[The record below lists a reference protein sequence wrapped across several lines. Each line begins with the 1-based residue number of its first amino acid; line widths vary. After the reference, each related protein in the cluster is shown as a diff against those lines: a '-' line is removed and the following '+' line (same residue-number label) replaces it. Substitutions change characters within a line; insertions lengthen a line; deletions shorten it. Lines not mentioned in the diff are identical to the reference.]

1 MKHIISFLIMSI
13 ITLTGLLSQTFEI
26 GGINYNITSAT
37 TPYTVSVIA
46 KSPKY
51 AGSVTIPETVTYE
64 SNTYTV
70 TSIGAY
76 AFDACF
82 DLTNI
87 SLPNTITTIGHQ
99 AFYGCT
105 GLNSITI
112 PNSVTTIAAKS
123 FLGCINISSV
133 QISQYVLFIGEE
145 AFSSCLRLETIN
157 VDSNNPNYASIDG
170 VLYNKAITRL
180 IQCPGA
186 KVSVTIPNTV
196 TVIGESA
203 FHYCNYLTSVTIPAS
218 VTFIGEEVFAYCD
231 SLLELIV
238 DSNNTNYSALDGILY
253 NKNQTVLIQCP
264 QGKISVNIPGTVL
277 TVGRRAFWSCSSLLN
292 LSIPNSVKTIET
304 LAFFKCDGLTQVNI
318 PASVTTISE
327 RAFAS
332 CRGLLSINVAYD
344 NPTYSSH
351 NGILFDKNF
360 NTLIQFPGGLTT
372 FETDKNITTIA
383 NWSFWLSTNLT
394 SIKIPNSVNNIGN
407 YAFSDCYSLSAI
419 TCFANIPPVMGTG
432 VFNLVPKT
440 IPLNVPCSESEVYR
454 TSNQWGEF
462 NNIIGSEINSIPEP
476 DNAGNI
482 SGITLICNEQN
493 GVIYSVEPINN
504 SVSYLWTLPEGA
516 SGSSNSNN
524 IVVSFSNLAIS
535 GLITVKGKNLCG
547 ISGDPSIISITV
559 KKTPENAGSINGI
572 SVVCQ
577 GQESVAYTVS
587 DIDNA
592 TDYIWSLPPGA
603 TGTSNS
609 NNISIDF
616 GTNAISGNI
625 TVKGRNSCGDGV
637 EAVLTVDVNE
647 KPETPV
653 ITIEGN
659 VLQSNA
665 LAGNQWY
672 NQNGLID
679 GAISQDYAL
688 IASGDYFVVVT
699 ISGCASD
706 PSNTINYIHTKKDET
721 LANNKVVI
729 YPNPFSAEFKI
740 YSDNNT
746 ELIQYEIFDT
756 FGSLIT
762 KGTVA
767 SGTTISEDHLSSG
780 VYIIRIKDNNSYSE
794 HKLIKRK

>member
-1 MKHIISFLIMSI
+1 MKHIISLLVMSI
-13 ITLTGLLSQTFEI
+13 ITLAGLQGQTFEI
-26 GGINYNITSAT
+26 DGINYNITSAT
-37 TPYTVSVIA
+37 EPYTVSVIP
-46 KSPKY
+46 KNPKY
-51 AGSVTIPETVTYE
+51 TGLVTIPETVTYD

-82 DLTNI
+82 ALTDI

-123 FLGCINISSV
+123 FLGCNNISSV
-133 QISQYVLFIGEE
+133 QISQYVSFIGEE
-145 AFSSCLRLETIN
+145 AFSSCLKLETIN

-186 KVSVTIPNTV
+186 KVNVNIPNTV
-196 TVIGESA
+196 SVIGESA
-203 FHYCNYLTSVTIPAS
+203 FHNCNYLTSVTIPAS
-218 VTFIGEEVFAYCD
+218 VTFIGEEVFAYCN
-231 SLLELIV
+231 SLLEFIV
-238 DSNNTNYSALDGILY
+238 DSDNTNYSAFDGILY

-264 QGKISVNIPGTVL
+264 RGKITVVIPASVL

-292 LSIPNSVKTIET
+292 ISIPNSVKTIET
-304 LAFFKCDGLTQVNI
+304 LAFFKCDGLTHVNI

-332 CRGLLSINVAYD
+332 CRGLLAFNVASD
-344 NPTYSSH
+344 NAIYSSH

-372 FETDKNITTIA
+372 FETEKNITTIA

-407 YAFSDCYSLSAI
+407 YAFSDCYELVSI
-419 TCFANIPPVMGTG
+419 TCYAGNPPVMGTG

-440 IPLNVPCSESEVYR
+440 IPLNVPCSESGAYR
-454 TSNQWGEF
+454 TANQWGEF
-462 NNIIGSEINSIPEP
+462 NNIIGSETNPIPTP

-504 SVSYLWTLPEGA
+504 SVSYLWTLPEGT
-516 SGSSNSNN
+516 SGNSNSNN
-524 IVVSFSNLAIS
+524 ITVNFSNLAIS

-547 ISGDPSIISITV
+547 VTGDPSNISITV
-559 KKTPENAGSINGI
+559 KKTPENAGSINGL
-572 SVVCQ
+572 SGVCQ
-577 GQESVAYTVS
+577 GQESVVYTVGE
-587 DIDNA
+587 INNA
-592 TDYIWSLPPGA
+592 SDYIWSLPSGA
-603 TGTSNS
+603 TGTSSS

-625 TVKGRNSCGDGV
+625 TVMGRNSCGDGV

-659 VLQSNA
+659 VLQSSA

-672 NQNGLID
+672 NQIGLID
-679 GAISQDYAL
+679 GAINQEYSL
-688 IASGDYFVVVT
+688 ILSGNYYVVVT
-699 ISGCASD
+699 ISGCASN
-706 PSNTINYIHTKKDET
+706 PSNTINYVHTQKNET
-721 LANNKVVI
+721 QADSKVVI

-746 ELIQYEIFDT
+746 QLIQYEIFDT

-762 KGTVA
+762 KGSVA
-767 SGTTISEDHLSSG
+767 SGTTISGDNLSSG
-780 VYIIRIKDNNSYSE
+780 VYIIRIKDNNSYSD